1 MYKVKVQA
9 NNEAFQQYS
18 DLSRKFAEMKLNLI
32 QKEEM
37 ANEYSRKLTGKVK
50 RLQEV

>member
-18 DLSRKFAEMKLNLI
+18 DLSRKVAEMKLNLI
-32 QKEEM
+32 
-37 ANEYSRKLTGKVK
+37 
-50 RLQEV
+50 